1 MRQGEK
7 PSVVKMSLEIWPL
20 SLYTKT
26 EEDFQK
32 RCMMAPDGQTL
43 APNVYDSEAIPDAA
57 RAEIDRLL
65 ATGDLFR
72 YTAPEGA
79 PVALLE
85 AEFAEL
91 LGARY
96 ALAVSSCSAALF
108 LSLKALDLPRG
119 AKVLIPAF
127 TFAAVPSSIVHADCV
142 PVLVEVGAN
151 YRVDM
156 ADFEVKLADAAAV
169 MISHMRGHTSDMD
182 AIMALCDARGI
193 PVIEDAAHSLGTTW
207 NGRNIGTIGKVGC
220 FSFQSYKLV
229 NAGEGGIMVTDDPEI
244 AARAIIM
251 SGAYEENWKKHPGL
265 SNSCAHWQNKLP
277 LYNLRMQNLSAAVIR
292 PQLPEVARRVRD
304 GRANHD
310 WVAAQLNRSDWM
322 QVPPALPQE
331 LRAPDSIQ
339 FNLTGDWSDDEARAF
354 QKAAKRRGVSVQVF
368 GLSEGNA
375 RAFWNWQFLTDLPEL
390 PQTRAMLMRAC
401 DVRLP
406 ARLTE
411 DELDYIA
418 NAILEAV
425 QDVKG

>member
-1 MRQGEK
+1 
-7 PSVVKMSLEIWPL
+7 
-20 SLYTKT
+20 
-26 EEDFQK
+26 
-32 RCMMAPDGQTL
+32 MAPDGQTL
-43 APNVYDSEAIPDAA
+43 APNVYDAEPIPDAA

-65 ATGDLFR
+65 TSGDLFR
-72 YTAPEGA
+72 YTAPENA

-85 AEFAEL
+85 SEFAAL
-91 LGARY
+91 LGSRY

-127 TFAAVPSSIVHADCV
+127 TFAAVPSSIVHADCT
-142 PVLVEVGAN
+142 PVLVEVGDN

-156 ADFEVKLADAAAV
+156 ADFEAKLHDASAV

-207 NGRNIGTIGKVGC
+207 NGRNIGTIGKIGC

-229 NAGEGGIMVTDDPEI
+229 NAGEGGIMVTDDPEL

-265 SNSCAHWQNKLP
+265 SNSCAHWQNRLP

-292 PQLPEVARRVRD
+292 PQLPEVARRVSQ

-310 WVAAQLNRSDWM
+310 WVADRLNASGLLA
-322 QVPPALPQE
+322 VPPALPQE
-331 LRAPDSIQ
+331 SRAPDSIQ
-339 FNLTGDWSDDEARAF
+339 FNLSGDWTDDEARDF

-375 RAFWNWQFLTDLPEL
+375 RAFWNWQFLGEPPEL
-390 PQTRAMLMRAC
+390 PKTRAMLMRAC

-411 DELDYIA
+411 PELDYIA
-418 NAILEAV
+418 SALVDAAHE
-425 QDVKG
+425 VKG

>member
-1 MRQGEK
+1 
-7 PSVVKMSLEIWPL
+7 
-20 SLYTKT
+20 
-26 EEDFQK
+26 
-32 RCMMAPDGQTL
+32 MAPDGQTL
-43 APNVYDSEAIPDAA
+43 APNVYDAEPIPEAA

-65 ATGDLFR
+65 SSGDLFR
-72 YTAPEGA
+72 YTAPSDA

-108 LSLKALDLPRG
+108 LSLKALDLPKG

-127 TFAAVPSSIVHADCV
+127 TFAAVPSSVVHADCV

-156 ADFEVKLADAAAV
+156 ADFAAKLPDADAV

-182 AIMALCDARGI
+182 AIMRLSDAAGV
-193 PVIEDAAHSLGTTW
+193 PVIEDAAHSLGTVW
-207 NGRNIGTIGKVGC
+207 GGRNIGTVGKVGC

-229 NAGEGGIMVTDDPEI
+229 NAGEGGIMITDDPEI

-251 SGAYEENWKKHPGL
+251 SGAYETNWKKHPGL
-265 SNSCAHWQNKLP
+265 TNSCAHWQNKLP

-292 PQLPEVARRVRD
+292 PQLPLVAERVAK
-304 GRANHD
+304 GRAGHD
-310 WVAAQLNRSDWM
+310 RVAAVLNGSAELA
-322 QVPPALPQE
+322 VPEALGPE
-331 LRAPDSIQ
+331 ERAPDSIQ
-339 FNLTGDWSDDEARAF
+339 FNLVGGWSDQQAVEF
-354 QKAAKRRGVSVQVF
+354 QAAAKARGVSVQVF

-375 RAFWNWQFLTDLPEL
+375 RAFWNWQFLGEVPDL

-406 ARLTE
+406 TRLTE
-411 DELDYIA
+411 VELDYIA
-418 NAILEAV
+418 AAIVDAAA
-425 QDVKG
+425 DVRG

>member
-1 MRQGEK
+1 
-7 PSVVKMSLEIWPL
+7 
-20 SLYTKT
+20 
-26 EEDFQK
+26 
-32 RCMMAPDGQTL
+32 MAPDGQIV
-43 APNVYDSEAIPDAA
+43 APNCYDAESIPEAA

-65 ATGDLFR
+65 ISGDLFR
-72 YTAPEGA
+72 YTAAADA

-85 AEFAEL
+85 AEFAAL

-108 LSLKALDLPRG
+108 LSLKALDLPKG

-127 TFAAVPSSIVHADCV
+127 TFAAVPSSVVHAECV
-142 PVLVEVGAN
+142 PVLVEVGEN

-156 ADFEVKLADAAAV
+156 ADFAAKLPGAGAV

-182 AIMALCDARGI
+182 AIMALCDTAGV
-193 PVIEDAAHSLGTTW
+193 PVIEDAAHSLGTVW
-207 NGRNIGTIGKVGC
+207 GGRNIGTIGKVGC

-292 PQLPEVARRVRD
+292 PQLPLVGERVAK
-304 GRANHD
+304 GRAGHD
-310 WVAAQLNRSDWM
+310 RVAEQLNLSAWLV
-322 QVPPALPQE
+322 VPEALGPE
-331 LRAPDSIQ
+331 ERAPDSIQ
-339 FNLTGDWSDDEARAF
+339 FNLAGAWSDDQARDF
-354 QKAAKRRGVSVQVF
+354 QNAAKARGVHVQIF
-368 GLSEGNA
+368 GLSQGNA
-375 RAFWNWQFLTDLPEL
+375 RAFWNWQFLGDLPEL

-406 ARLTE
+406 TRLTE
-411 DELDYIA
+411 AELDFIA
-418 NAILEAV
+418 QAIVAAAV
-425 QDVKG
+425 DVKG